1 MTSGFTTNQ
10 LFCLLVFF
18 CLYNGYSLV
27 TEGFSL
33 SVPLL
38 FLFLLGGEG
47 VGEEGL
53 EAANYPFPNRLLAHI
68 AASKVGAGRGQGG
81 REMTHHA

>member
-10 LFCLLVFF
+10 LFCMLVFF

-47 VGEEGL
+47 GKRWGKGVWKLLITPSQTGSWHTLQPAKLALGGGGE
-53 EAANYPFPNRLLAHI
+53 
-68 AASKVGAGRGQGG
+68 GG
-81 REMTHHA
+81 R